1 MDKVKAQLALV
12 KQHSF
17 WVMCIVILL
26 FCLGSW
32 YTSTKTIY
40 QEQQKQ
46 FSDIMGVFKGLDGIP
61 TSNPKHPNLKTEEGM
76 DALLTAYKQEVMK
89 SWQKQYDRQA
99 DVLVWPASFREDAE
113 FIGQVDKLRPI
124 EVVPFPTPITSD
136 LPVEARR
143 IYRDYILNDIPNLA
157 KTIGADWRITNI
169 SAAASGSESGY
180 GSGYGSGASGAIGGA
195 LGGLGGSAGF
205 RGGPS
210 APVEGGG
217 YPGTVGAEGKAAVE
231 DKSIVLWAPE
241 NQQQLV
247 TTHFGFVA
255 REIAPTTL
263 EVLYAQED
271 LWVLQNIMDIIGA
284 ANGQA
289 TARHEAAIKKID
301 FVRIGRSAMG
311 LAGAI
316 STVGPGMGGPGGM
329 GSGMMGS
336 GMSGMSGSMD
346 AASTAS
352 GSAGTS
358 GAAQGSNSSATSGS
372 PMGPGTSLAPVDPAY
387 GRYVDDKYAV
397 LDPAKLRS
405 ALNPQSKEDAL
416 LAVAKRMPVRMRF
429 RIDQRKMNKVL
440 AECGNSKLPVEVRQ
454 VRINRPPAQV
464 GGGGGYGEGSG
475 GYGGG
480 YSSEM
485 ASGMMPG
492 TMGGYERD
500 TASSEGGYGASGYGS
515 SGYGSSGYG
524 SSGYGSSGYGSSGY
538 GSSGYGGM
546 TGGVPGAAAGK
557 ARPVGG
563 ASSTAAADYNLIDV
577 ELYGIV
583 YIYNPVNKGQ
593 LGLQPAGTAAVTPP
607 ATPPTTPASS
617 PAPPAS
623 GPAGPATSTPPAA
636 IVPPVGAG

>member
-26 FCLGSW
+26 FCLVSW

-46 FSDIMGVFKGLDGIP
+46 FNDIMGVFKGLDGISA
-61 TSNPKHPNLKTEEGM
+61 TNPKHPNAKTEEGM
-76 DALLTAYKQEVMK
+76 DAMLAAYKQEVEK

-136 LPVEARR
+136 LPEAARR
-143 IYRDYILNDIPNLA
+143 IYRDYIMKDIPNLA
-157 KTIGADWRITNI
+157 NTIGAEWRITNI
-169 SAAASGSESGY
+169 SAAASGAESGY
-180 GSGYGSGASGAIGGA
+180 GSSYPSGASGALGGA

-205 RGGPS
+205 RSGPS
-210 APVEGGG
+210 APVEGSG
-217 YPGTVGAEGKAAVE
+217 YPGTVGADGKPLVE

-255 REIAPTTL
+255 REYTPTTL

-271 LWVLQNIMDIIGA
+271 LWVLQNIMDIIRA
-284 ANGQA
+284 ANDQA

-316 STVGPGMGGPGGM
+316 STVGQGMGGAGGMASSMM

-336 GMSGMSGSMD
+336 GMMSGMPNSMD
-346 AASTAS
+346 VASAA
-352 GSAGTS
+352 GSSPGMS
-358 GAAQGSNSSATSGS
+358 AAAEGSNTYAAGS
-372 PMGPGTSLAPVDPAY
+372 PMGSGAAMAPADPAY

-454 VRINRPPAQV
+454 VRINRPPAQA
-464 GGGGGYGEGSG
+464 GGGGYGEGSG
-475 GYGGG
+475 GYGG
-480 YSSEM
+480 YSGEM
-485 ASGMMPG
+485 ASGSMPG
-492 TMGGYERD
+492 TMGGYGSD
-500 TASSEGGYGASGYGS
+500 SSSSEGGYGS

-524 SSGYGSSGYGSSGY
+524 ASGYGSSGYGSSGY

-546 TGGVPGAAAGK
+546 TGGVPGAAGAK

-593 LGLQPAGTAAVTPP
+593 LGLQPTGTAAVTAP
-607 ATPPTTPASS
+607 AITPTTPASS
-617 PAPPAS
+617 PAPAAS